1 MEPITIRIHEETKES
16 LEEAADEY
24 DVSVS
29 EHIRNLIEKGCEYD
43 ELEGRLNA
51 REERIKELEDQLR
64 SRSEVEEKIEAL
76 PDRIRERGTYQERR
90 RRLLD
95 EASLA
100 QRVKWKVTGVPV
112 DRIDGDEGGED

>member
-29 EHIRNLIEKGCEYD
+29 EHIRNLIEKGREYD
-43 ELEGRLNA
+43 ELEERLKA
-51 REERIKELEDQLR
+51 REERIDELEDQLR
-64 SRSEVEEKIEAL
+64 NRSEVEEKIEAL
-76 PDRIRERGTYQERR
+76 PDKIRERGTYQERR

-95 EASLA
+95 RASLG
-100 QRVKWKVTGVPV
+100 QRLKWKVMGVPV
-112 DRIDGDEGGED
+112 ERIEGDGE